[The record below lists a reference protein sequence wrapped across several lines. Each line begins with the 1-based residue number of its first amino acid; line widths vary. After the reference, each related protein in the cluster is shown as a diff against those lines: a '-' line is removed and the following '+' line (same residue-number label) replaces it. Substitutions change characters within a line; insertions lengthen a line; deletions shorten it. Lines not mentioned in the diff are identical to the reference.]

1 MNIPP
6 DEGYPMSTDRC
17 PRRLI
22 ASGKGKRGEIR
33 EQLER
38 LQELS
43 QRKRSI
49 TDASGSPSESVDYDL
64 YGRTMAE
71 RRRREAEGL

>member
-22 ASGKGKRGEIR
+22 ASGKGKRQEIR
-33 EQLER
+33 EQLVR
-38 LQELS
+38 LQE
-43 QRKRSI
+43 QANRKRGVTDVSGNPRESI
-49 TDASGSPSESVDYDL
+49 DFDH
-64 YGRTMAE
+64 YGAVMAE
-71 RRRREAEGL
+71 RRKREAEGL